1 MWLENAVAQQ
11 VGLQLPSLESAPRN
25 GNLDEKMEA
34 ELSIFGLGSLGEF
47 ARKPLLQRTRHSFLE
62 TIGLKVGKPHQFQ
75 WLKGIIVAVFLMNL
89 ADGMLTLYWMQAGL
103 AVESNPL
110 MAALIAIDPALFMVV
125 KMALIVMGTS
135 LLWRFRFRASAVLGM
150 FLVFFVYYGI
160 LIYHLS
166 ALGLPLVR
174 SWLG

>member
-1 MWLENAVAQQ
+1 MWLENAIAQKIC
-11 VGLQLPSLESAPRN
+11 LQQPSRKSALRN

-34 ELSIFGLGSLGEF
+34 ELTMFGLGSLGEF

-62 TIGLKVGKPHQFQ
+62 TIGLKAGKPHQYQ
-75 WLKGIIVAVFLMNL
+75 WLKGIVAAVFLMNL
-89 ADGMLTLYWMQAGL
+89 ADGMLTLYWLQTGR

-125 KMALIVMGTS
+125 KMALVVMGTA

-150 FLVFFVYYGI
+150 FLVFFVYYAI